1 MGCPATK
8 FYFSSF
14 RGLVDAVR
22 TVAGFIVCEVLD
34 EVVMFTEGV
43 EVAEDGGSAT
53 VEACEVINLCCGGFS
68 CAARE
73 LAVFIPDPQHDLHGL
88 GQPVLLR
95 GTIQGLIRHRVGQ
108 HPVETGGI
116 AQKFAGDVDTDR
128 SGAFHPSR
136 LIRGPQQRQ
145 CRYQHHWQYFR

>member
-8 FYFSSF
+8 FYLSSF

-43 EVAEDGGSAT
+43 EVAEDGGST
-53 VEACEVINLCCGGFS
+53 PVEACEVINLCCGGFS

-73 LAVFIPDPQHDLHGL
+73 LAVFISDPQHGPHGF
-88 GQPVLLR
+88 GDSVALR
-95 GTIQGLIRHRVGQ
+95 G
-108 HPVETGGI
+108 
-116 AQKFAGDVDTDR
+116 
-128 SGAFHPSR
+128 
-136 LIRGPQQRQ
+136 
-145 CRYQHHWQYFR
+145 